1 MAVAISGLLLTQS
14 GTDTTLEVF
23 NTAITAIPLVAR
35 NTAYSVNTVIKP
47 PTANGFFYRCSVA
60 GTTSMLDVVYT
71 PTVGA
76 SVVDGTATFVAI
88 LASTKQIVGS
98 KMIYRINSFQVI
110 IAGTLTYDA
119 KLEALELTD
128 CTSSPIFR
136 LNSGSNLTINSLI
149 NSKPSYEEALAIRP
163 LTNAVNTEFIVDAG
177 STFNLNGGKIVVSGF
192 GGSNY
197 QSIYWNKGATI
208 NITDGWIK
216 SSKNQSRIGES
227 GSGNI
232 LGFNINRLIVEKIG
246 FTIFGVL
253 GNLQGLSPLSSSVQ
267 LVSYGAFT
275 TLTLKDFNP
284 IDTGASVDN
293 WDIQNVF
300 LDNAISS
307 NINILGGN
315 ASANANRWITMRKD
329 LTVRIENTSKVAI
342 QNGVSYIKDTNNGSR
357 LEVLGIVGQLNN
369 NVYIQSTLATGL
381 TAQFKVYTLHG
392 KSNTNVST
400 ATLRD
405 YRSKTTVAGADLF
418 DIYTFAYGSVSKLL
432 SDTALNGNGS
442 LLAIA
447 TLLADTSVTLTETNA
462 IAKLASSF
470 TVVGN
475 VLTVTA
481 NSTLDDVYDIMK
493 VYKTR
498 PIQAQLEYPTI
509 DTQPVNED
517 GTNLV
522 TAMTIVVN
530 AGVILSGGT
539 KFKSITSGSVTITG
553 NALSNITVN
562 SAVTQSTPTN
572 LTNVTITGT
581 LTYNTATATPITYT
595 NSTLAT
601 VSNAGAGIVTVKRIN
616 ATLTAGTNVVSFVPT
631 TLTFTLNGGRIRVLD
646 NLGVEQYN
654 TTTDATFELP
664 ANANGTWNYRI
675 AKYGSQ
681 VIEGNFTI
689 DGTTKA
695 IIPSYIPDTFVV
707 DTLAN
712 ILAYTTLETSQKI
725 YDYYA
730 YFLGTALGIATT
742 KALTLTA
749 SILNTGTYKISNTTL
764 GVSGLVIGTNSATL
778 AGVNIITNLVTG
790 IIPTYPQQLTD
801 STGTTN
807 WLKVT
812 LTAGQVIQDT
822 FNNSFKTA
830 SYTTLIPASFTS
842 AITLYITQRGYKK
855 QIITVP
861 YSNSLFTEK
870 SFTLIPD
877 ANVVDVTTDLTTV
890 NLSNAQIIYDAF
902 SQYQALANG
911 ILDTY
916 TITKSPSAIDF
927 TNKGFQLTTA
937 TDFTVLPLKLK
948 STALITDTYYSAQ
961 NFIQAT
967 ASLSNDVKIRA
978 LNFDSEIIYNA
989 DSLTFYPTLTDRDAG
1004 TNAGVTTTGGVY
1016 RYKFGAIYSGVTMTN
1031 PLNIRYLL
1039 GSNVSLSSLAIVTGN
1054 FVFSLNNTEL
1064 ILLANSNLQKVNRNL
1079 LKESLLTPIF
1089 LKETF

>member
-47 PTANGFFYRCSVA
+47 PTANGFFYKCTVA
-60 GTTSMLDVVYT
+60 GTSSATEPTYT
-71 PTVGA
+71 PTVSA
-76 SVVDGTATFVAI
+76 SVIDGTATFVAI

-98 KMIYRINSFQVI
+98 KTIYRINSFQVI

-128 CTSSPIFR
+128 CTASPIFR

-149 NSKPSYEEALAIRP
+149 NSKPSYEEALIIRP

-208 NITDGWIK
+208 NITDGWLK

-315 ASANANRWITMRKD
+315 ASANASRWITMRKD

-405 YRSKTTVAGADLF
+405 YRSKTTVAGSDLF
-418 DIYTFAYGSVSKLL
+418 DIYTFAYGSISKLL

-447 TLLADTSVTLTETNA
+447 TLLADTSVTLSETNA
-462 IAKLASSF
+462 IAKLANSF

-481 NSTLDDVYDIMK
+481 NSTLDDVYDVMK

-509 DTQPVNED
+509 DTQPVAED
-517 GTNLV
+517 GTNLI

-530 AGVILSGGT
+530 AGVVLSLGT
-539 KFKSITSGSVTITG
+539 KFKSITSGGVTITG
-553 NALSNITVN
+553 NALSNITIN
-562 SAVTQSTPTN
+562 SAVTQATPTN
-572 LTNVTITGT
+572 LTNVNANI
-581 LTYNTATATPITYT
+581 LTYNTAVDTTI
-595 NSTLAT
+595 
-601 VSNAGAGIVTVKRIN
+601 
-616 ATLTAGTNVVSFVPT
+616 TLTNCTIGIIKNDGVGIIT
-631 TLTFTLNGGRIRVLD
+631 VLKV
-646 NLGVEQYN
+646 G
-654 TTTDATFELP
+654 TTTIVDYSDP
-664 ANANGTWNYRI
+664 QI
-675 AKYGSQ
+675 
-681 VIEGNFTI
+681 NFL
-689 DGTTKA
+689 D
-695 IIPSYIPDTFVV
+695 SSLSF
-707 DTLAN
+707 
-712 ILAYTTLETSQKI
+712 
-725 YDYYA
+725 
-730 YFLGTALGIATT
+730 LGIAS
-742 KALTLTA
+742 LTA
-749 SILNTGTYKISNTTL
+749 
-764 GVSGLVIGTNSATL
+764 
-778 AGVNIITNLVTG
+778 
-790 IIPTYPQQLTD
+790 YP
-801 STGTTN
+801 
-807 WLKVT
+807 
-812 LTAGQVIQDT
+812 
-822 FNNSFKTA
+822 
-830 SYTTLIPASFTS
+830 
-842 AITLYITQRGYKK
+842 
-855 QIITVP
+855 
-861 YSNSLFTEK
+861 
-870 SFTLIPD
+870 
-877 ANVVDVTTDLTTV
+877 
-890 NLSNAQIIYDAF
+890 
-902 SQYQALANG
+902 
-911 ILDTY
+911 
-916 TITKSPSAIDF
+916 
-927 TNKGFQLTTA
+927 TA
-937 TDFTVLPLKLK
+937 TD
-948 STALITDTYYSAQ
+948 
-961 NFIQAT
+961 
-967 ASLSNDVKIRA
+967 
-978 LNFDSEIIYNA
+978 
-989 DSLTFYPTLTDRDAG
+989 RDNN
-1004 TNAGVTTTGGVY
+1004 TNAGFTKTSSPFDF
-1016 RYKFGAIYSGVTMTN
+1016 KFGSVVSGITMRGTIFLRLTIGTTVQLTETTIALGAN
-1031 PLNIRYLL
+1031 VLSLTDNSLL
-1039 GSNVSLSSLAIVTGN
+1039 QGLQG
-1054 FVFSLNNTEL
+1054 
-1064 ILLANSNLQKVNRNL
+1064 NLQKVNRNL
-1079 LKESLLTPIF
+1079 LKESLLTPVF

>member
-1 MAVAISGLLLTQS
+1 MRDFNGASCSKNNIIMAVAISGLLLTQS

-23 NTAITAIPLVAR
+23 NTVITAIPLVAR

-60 GTTSMLDVVYT
+60 GTTSMSDVVYT

-76 SVVDGTATFVAI
+76 SVVDGTATFVSI

-98 KMIYRINSFQVI
+98 KTIYRINSFQVI

-149 NSKPSYEEALAIRP
+149 NSKPSYEEALVIRP

-208 NITDGWIK
+208 NITDGWLK

-315 ASANANRWITMRKD
+315 ASANASRWITMRKD

-447 TLLADTSVTLTETNA
+447 TLLADTSVTISETNA

-481 NSTLDDVYDIMK
+481 NSTLDDVYDVMK
-493 VYKTR
+493 AYKTR
-498 PIQAQLEYPTI
+498 PIQVQLEYPTI

-539 KFKSITSGSVTITG
+539 KFKSITSGGVTITG

-601 VSNAGAGIVTVKRIN
+601 VSNAGAGIVTVKKAN
-616 ATLTAGTNVVSFVPT
+616 STLTAGTNVVSFIPT

-654 TTTDATFELP
+654 TTTDGTFELP
-664 ANANGTWNYRI
+664 ANATGTWTYRI

-681 VIEGNFTI
+681 VIDGDFTI
-689 DGTTKA
+689 DGTTKT
-695 IIPSYIPDTFVV
+695 IVPSYIPDTFVI

-712 ILAYTTLETSQKI
+712 VTAYTDLNGTQKI
-725 YDYYA
+725 YDYQSYN
-730 YFLGTALGIATT
+730 LTTALGIAIST
-742 KALTLTA
+742 KLSKGFGTL
-749 SILNTGTYKISNTTL
+749 S
-764 GVSGLVIGTNSATL
+764 
-778 AGVNIITNLVTG
+778 VTG
-790 IIPTYPQQLTD
+790 ALVFDANSSSLFDYTANILTV
-801 STGTTN
+801 
-807 WLKVT
+807 K
-812 LTAGQVIQDT
+812 
-822 FNNSFKTA
+822 
-830 SYTTLIPASFTS
+830 TS
-842 AITLYITQRGYKK
+842 AIAEATTIFATGNFTQN
-855 QIITVP
+855 T
-861 YSNSLFTEK
+861 S
-870 SFTLIPD
+870 
-877 ANVVDVTTDLTTV
+877 
-890 NLSNAQIIYDAF
+890 
-902 SQYQALANG
+902 
-911 ILDTY
+911 
-916 TITKSPSAIDF
+916 TI
-927 TNKGFQLTTA
+927 
-937 TDFTVLPLKLK
+937 
-948 STALITDTYYSAQ
+948 
-961 NFIQAT
+961 
-967 ASLSNDVKIRA
+967 SNDVKIRA

-1016 RYKFGAIYSGVTMTN
+1016 RYKFGAVYSGVTMVS
-1031 PLNIRYLL
+1031 PLNIRYNL
-1039 GSNVSLSSLAIVTGN
+1039 GSNVSLSSLVIVTGN
-1054 FVFSLNNTEL
+1054 FVFSLNNIEL